1 MDKSALNRATDST
14 SAPTP
19 GYLYNDIAKSCSTS
33 PQVCIE
39 TVQFLTSKLSKNNPH
54 VKKKCLKVLAKAC
67 VHPST
72 RGMLKR
78 AVFQNPTAVTAI
90 KEATQWR
97 GTMDAVTG
105 DQWNV
110 EVREAAK
117 ECLEAVYSDAGETGQ
132 SQLAGGGMT
141 GLGGGGMGGSA
152 PMAGIGGGGYGGPAG
167 GGYGGPMGGA
177 PGSGVGGGGTKME
190 GIGNPM
196 YKDPRLS
203 GGTGSSTFTGMA
215 AEVGGAVLNMIKD
228 PLARNIGTAPPQS
241 GIGGYGGPNA
251 RPDPY
256 AHPPGRNNLAL
267 QTGGQ
272 WTMASNR
279 GPNAIGS
286 STVPP
291 PTYAADHQNS
301 EYYKARNAGG
311 TAFQWAGAGGAGG
324 TNAAATTGGTSTNV
338 GGVGGS
344 WASAPVT
351 THAPPPVGA
360 PPPPP
365 QGMSVAARSRAEA
378 SGVAVSAIPVKSIG
392 GATSNGDF
400 ERNLIQELCP
410 PGGMKAEP
418 PEDKLEEFARAVP
431 SLNPDWVCP
440 ALLDALEEG
449 NPWIMRAKALCVIE
463 TVLKV
468 MAEHFE
474 GGSNPYADFFHACS
488 EEIEPL
494 TNHARIAV
502 KSPARRVLAAL
513 GVDNNAADSVAGG
526 QATGAQEP
534 ALVQEAPNLLDF
546 DDPVPPAPPATSPPA
561 PPADGTEKVLAGGG
575 GDSLFS
581 GLTTKSTAPPVAS
594 GSAPAAKQEDDLL
607 RNFDAAPAPSV
618 ASAPATGSNDLFGD
632 MNMKNS
638 PVATAEK
645 PGRTE
650 SASSTEPSPTS
661 ASAFGFMNA
670 STPSNPSSSN
680 PSAPPAGP
688 PSTQAFDPL
697 LSLGMPSSNSSATA
711 APNAANINSNTM
723 MNMQA
728 MAYQQ
733 NMMMMQQQM
742 QQMQVGYRP
751 SGANFGT
758 VHSGV
763 SPMHPGKPIMG
774 ANYMRQVPGVQGD
787 KMSSFSFLGSDP
799 KKEQTTSFDFVKD
812 AMNNERK

>member
-311 TAFQWAGAGGAGG
+311 TAFQWAGAGGVGG

-378 SGVAVSAIPVKSIG
+378 SGVVVSAIPVTSIG
-392 GATSNGDF
+392 GATSNGDY

-561 PPADGTEKVLAGGG
+561 PPADGIEKALAGGG

-594 GSAPAAKQEDDLL
+594 GSAPAAKHEDDLL
-607 RNFDAAPAPSV
+607 GNFDAAPAPSV

-670 STPSNPSSSN
+670 SKPSNPPPSN

-688 PSTQAFDPL
+688 PSTQSFDPL
-697 LSLGMPSSNSSATA
+697 LSRGMPSSNSSATA

>member
-1 MDKSALNRATDST
+1 
-14 SAPTP
+14 
-19 GYLYNDIAKSCSTS
+19 
-33 PQVCIE
+33 
-39 TVQFLTSKLSKNNPH
+39 
-54 VKKKCLKVLAKAC
+54 
-67 VHPST
+67 
-72 RGMLKR
+72 MLKR
-78 AVFQNPTAVTAI
+78 AVVQNPTAVTAI

-378 SGVAVSAIPVKSIG
+378 SGVAVSAIPVTSIG
-392 GATSNGDF
+392 GATSNGDY

-561 PPADGTEKVLAGGG
+561 PPADGIEKALAGGG

-594 GSAPAAKQEDDLL
+594 GSAHVAKQEDDLL
-607 RNFDAAPAPSV
+607 GNFDAAPAPSV

-670 STPSNPSSSN
+670 SKPSNPPPSN

-688 PSTQAFDPL
+688 PSTQSFDPL